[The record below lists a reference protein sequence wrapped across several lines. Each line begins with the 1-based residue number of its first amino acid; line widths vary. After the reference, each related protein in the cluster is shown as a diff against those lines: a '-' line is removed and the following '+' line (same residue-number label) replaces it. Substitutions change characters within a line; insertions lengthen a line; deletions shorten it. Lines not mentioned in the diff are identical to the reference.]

1 MPNHVDP
8 EDAMRPGKDYTA
20 EQLNGLL
27 ALLNSKYD
35 LRGGDIDTHPVLG
48 GIRFSEPPALDTAD
62 RWLTDSGPIA
72 EAAKT
77 STGRPIWPIG
87 YQKAVTAI
95 VEGRYRCCEDDPDT
109 FYALDRPD
117 DGVEAMSS
125 YHVLDFA
132 VELEVRTSGRVR
144 EIERA
149 LKAMIRLMPRLRPDL
164 YAPVRR
170 GARIHTPSGRQAVMY
185 VKDGRPTLV
194 RAQDGS
200 DGVPYIVDVEVPEE
214 ALPGSDK
221 DWRIMCG
228 RVHQWMRFVTKTEA
242 SAMNLALYWAYPIM
256 APRMENLWC
265 FYGDGGNGKGML
277 MKSFKDVFGRWCGD
291 IDIERL
297 AEGGFDG
304 GNEAGKLTDALWVF
318 DPESDMSDAKCARAM
333 KRIATGDPFTAR
345 YGGGV
350 AYEVRPHCGFMA
362 ATNLPPYKE
371 ATRAFERRLVEV
383 NAYDGHLPAE
393 FAPMADWLD
402 NRHGAVELLLT
413 SANLWAGGYKLD
425 LDESI
430 GTLTGLG
437 EDELFAIKELVE
449 KGFTVSADKG

>member
-1 MPNHVDP
+1 MADGF
-8 EDAMRPGKDYTA
+8 RPR
-20 EQLNGLL
+20 
-27 ALLNSKYD
+27 
-35 LRGGDIDTHPVLG
+35 RGGRQDAVG
-48 GIRFSEPPALDTAD
+48 EAD
-62 RWLTDSGPIA
+62 LA
-72 EAAKT
+72 H
-77 STGRPIWPIG
+77 IG

-95 VEGRYRCCEDDPDT
+95 VEGRYRCCEGDSDT

-132 VELEVRTSGRVR
+132 VELEVKTSGRVK

-185 VKDGRPTLV
+185 VKDDKPTQAYTTDRP
-194 RAQDGS
+194 

-214 ALPGSDK
+214 ALPDSDK

-265 FYGDGGNGKGML
+265 FYGDDGNGKGML
-277 MKSFKDVFGRWCGD
+277 MKSFKDVFGRWCSD

-304 GNEAGKLTDALWVF
+304 GNEAGKLADALWVF
-318 DPESDMSDAKCARAM
+318 DPESDMSDAKCALAM
-333 KRIATGDPFTAR
+333 KRIATGTPTPRVTAAAWPMR
-345 YGGGV
+345 SGRI
-350 AYEVRPHCGFMA
+350 AASWPPRTFHRTRRP
-362 ATNLPPYKE
+362 
-371 ATRAFERRLVEV
+371 
-383 NAYDGHLPAE
+383 PA
-393 FAPMADWLD
+393 
-402 NRHGAVELLLT
+402 RSSAVW
-413 SANLWAGGYKLD
+413 SR
-425 LDESI
+425 
-430 GTLTGLG
+430 
-437 EDELFAIKELVE
+437 
-449 KGFTVSADKG
+449 

>member
-8 EDAMRPGKDYTA
+8 EGAMRPGKDYTA

-48 GIRFSEPPALDTAD
+48 GIRFSDPPALDTAD

-333 KRIATGDPFTAR
+333 KRIATGTRSPRVTAAAWPMR
-345 YGGGV
+345 S
-350 AYEVRPHCGFMA
+350 VRIA
-362 ATNLPPYKE
+362 ASWPPRTFRR
-371 ATRAFERRLVEV
+371 TRRP
-383 NAYDGHLPAE
+383 PA
-393 FAPMADWLD
+393 
-402 NRHGAVELLLT
+402 RSSAVW
-413 SANLWAGGYKLD
+413 SR
-425 LDESI
+425 
-430 GTLTGLG
+430 
-437 EDELFAIKELVE
+437 
-449 KGFTVSADKG
+449 

>member
-1 MPNHVDP
+1 M
-8 EDAMRPGKDYTA
+8 
-20 EQLNGLL
+20 
-27 ALLNSKYD
+27 
-35 LRGGDIDTHPVLG
+35 
-48 GIRFSEPPALDTAD
+48 
-62 RWLTDSGPIA
+62 
-72 EAAKT
+72 
-77 STGRPIWPIG
+77 
-87 YQKAVTAI
+87 
-95 VEGRYRCCEDDPDT
+95 
-109 FYALDRPD
+109 
-117 DGVEAMSS
+117 
-125 YHVLDFA
+125 
-132 VELEVRTSGRVR
+132 
-144 EIERA
+144 
-149 LKAMIRLMPRLRPDL
+149 
-164 YAPVRR
+164 
-170 GARIHTPSGRQAVMY
+170 
-185 VKDGRPTLV
+185 
-194 RAQDGS
+194 
-200 DGVPYIVDVEVPEE
+200 PYIVDVEVPEE

-362 ATNLPPYKE
+362 ATNLPPYK
-371 ATRAFERRLVEV
+371 
-383 NAYDGHLPAE
+383 G
-393 FAPMADWLD
+393 
-402 NRHGAVELLLT
+402 
-413 SANLWAGGYKLD
+413 
-425 LDESI
+425 
-430 GTLTGLG
+430 
-437 EDELFAIKELVE
+437 
-449 KGFTVSADKG
+449 